1 MRSEGKSM
9 SRIIQ
14 GFWMLNVMVAP
25 VIQQRVE
32 KQIRPS
38 YKIKEKYQKQV
49 IDDRNLQLGESP
61 GVRGGKQLEQATR
74 ICQLMYIQMGPHP
87 FF

>member
-1 MRSEGKSM
+1 M

-14 GFWMLNVMVAP
+14 GFLMLNVMVAP
-25 VIQQRVE
+25 VIQKKK

-38 YKIKEKYQKQV
+38 YRIKEKYQKEV

-61 GVRGGKQLEQATR
+61 GVRGGKQLEQATG
-74 ICQLMYIQMGPHP
+74 ICQLMYIRMGPHP